1 MSKQIS
7 NKAMDNLVSAELKL
21 KGLQEVM
28 LALAE
33 SPVSPEHAP
42 HLVYCAVSDIA
53 EDLGKALDSIPG
65 RKAE

>member
-33 SPVSPEHAP
+33 SPVSLENAP
-42 HLVYCAVSDIA
+42 HFMYYAVSDIA
-53 EDLGKALDSIPG
+53 EDLGEALDSVLD
-65 RKAE
+65 RK

>member
-42 HLVYCAVSDIA
+42 HLVYYAVSDIA
-53 EDLGKALDSIPG
+53 EDLGKALDSVLG
-65 RKAE
+65 RK

>member
-1 MSKQIS
+1 MGKQI
-7 NKAMDNLVSAELKL
+7 NNQAMDNLVAVELKL

-33 SPVSPEHAP
+33 SPVSLENAP
-42 HLVYCAVSDIA
+42 HFMYYTVSDIA
-53 EDLGKALDSIPG
+53 EDMTEALDSILG